1 VGIFLYSYG
10 RARREGGAFF
20 SMLSASFQQLAN
32 TGTNYP
38 CWPIRRVDIRVFS
51 LLAAYFLVRGRM
63 LLENQMY
70 SQSSIK
76 QRPIGAQ
83 KFKVSSNFTV
93 NTAEPAPRTVSL
105 AGTAGLAPHQYV

>member
-1 VGIFLYSYG
+1 
-10 RARREGGAFF
+10 
-20 SMLSASFQQLAN
+20 
-32 TGTNYP
+32 
-38 CWPIRRVDIRVFS
+38 VDIRVFS